1 MFITYNRLIVMV
13 TSCLV
18 LSLLILNDRVFG
30 MEDIVDIE
38 KGNSD
43 ISIESDIPEKT
54 YIISRIKFDGNKHF
68 RRNKLLTL
76 FGWTKGKEYTVSE
89 IYKRINEIIEGYK
102 KDGYVFVNVEPEII
116 QTTED
121 PNFVILAIHLNE
133 GKKLRIRYL
142 SLSGSELFSESI
154 ILRHL
159 GLKQGEYFTQ
169 KLLEKGIERVQL
181 LYSEHGY
188 PFIEIETDKID
199 LSKENGSI
207 DISLRI
213 REGSKVRLGELKI
226 SGLKKTKPNVVLRE
240 IPFKENDIYNQKKI
254 DQTYHNLRNIGFFHS
269 IQPNILEAGKEENS
283 FIIHPKVVE
292 ARTGRL
298 IGVLGYAPP
307 LEGSD
312 DLPQLTGIVEI
323 QDTNLLGT
331 GRVANF
337 FWKSGLLKSLSLGYK
352 EPWIFGR
359 PFTLGLSY
367 SQLEQFNRNNELESE
382 EKAANISANT
392 SLGRFYEGDIILG
405 YKRINFSGYSL
416 PLSNYLPDTM
426 NNTLGNNTLGSTLFE
441 NNTKTTENGSKYS
454 LTLRLTRD
462 SRDYFLNP
470 TRGRRD
476 SFAFEIS
483 HSEFKL
489 RKVWLDLQQYYQTW
503 ENQIV
508 AIELHL
514 AAAWGVNIPPT
525 ELFYLGGASTLRGY
539 DEDWFS
545 GTKRIYSNVEYR
557 FLIGSNSQ
565 VFAFL
570 DSGTVTSIER
580 PTVFDRLRI
589 GYGFGV
595 RLESKGGIIQID
607 YGLAAGESALR
618 GKIHVKLGA
627 AF

>member
-1 MFITYNRLIVMV
+1 MFFSSYRLTTMV
-13 TSCLV
+13 TCCLV
-18 LSLLILNDRVFG
+18 LGLLIINDRVFG
-30 MEDIVDIE
+30 LVNDADIE
-38 KGNSD
+38 NEISD
-43 ISIESDIPEKT
+43 ISIKSNITEKT
-54 YIISRIKFDGNKHF
+54 YLLSQIKFDGNKHF
-68 RRNKLLTL
+68 RTNKLVTL
-76 FGWTKGKEYTVSE
+76 FGWIRDKAYTVSE
-89 IYKRINEIIEGYK
+89 INRGINEIIEGYK
-102 KDGYVFVNVEPEII
+102 KDGYIFIDAEPEII
-116 QTTED
+116 QNTND
-121 PNFVILAIHLNE
+121 KNLSILAIHLKE
-133 GKKLRIRYL
+133 GKKLRIGKL
-142 SLSGSELFSESI
+142 TLSGNELFPKST
-154 ILRHL
+154 ILRHF
-159 GLKQGEYFTQ
+159 GLRQGEYFTE
-169 KLLEKGIERVQL
+169 KLLEKGIERIQL

-188 PFIEIETDKID
+188 PLIEIETDRIDISRENSSID
-199 LSKENGSI
+199 L
-207 DISLRI
+207 SLRI
-213 REGSKVRLGELKI
+213 REGSKVRLAELKI

-240 IPFKENDIYNQKKI
+240 IPFKEDDIFDQRKI

-269 IQPNILEAGKEENS
+269 IQPNILEEGKEGDK

-323 QDTNLLGT
+323 QETNLFGT

-337 FWKSGLLKSLSLGYK
+337 YWKSGLLKSLILGYK
-352 EPWIFGR
+352 EPWVFGR
-359 PFTLGLSY
+359 PFSLGLSY
-367 SQLEQFNRNNELESE
+367 SQLEQFNRSNALESE

-392 SLGRFYEGDIILG
+392 SLGRFYESDIILG
-405 YKRINFSGYSL
+405 YKRINFSGYLSQ
-416 PLSNYLPDTM
+416 PSNYLPDSTSNSLSSSLFA
-426 NNTLGNNTLGSTLFE
+426 NNTIE
-441 NNTKTTENGSKYS
+441 PVNGSKFS
-454 LTLRLTRD
+454 LILRLTRD

-483 HSEFKL
+483 SGEFRL
-489 RKVWLDLQQYYQTW
+489 RKIWLDLQQYFRTW
-503 ENQIV
+503 ENQVV

-514 AAAWGVNIPPT
+514 GAAWGGNIPPT

-545 GTKRIYSNVEYR
+545 GTKRIHSNVEYR
-557 FLIGSNSQ
+557 FLIRSNSQ
-565 VFAFL
+565 IFAFL
-570 DSGTVTSIER
+570 DSGTVTSTER
-580 PTVFDRLRI
+580 PTVFDRLRV

>member
-1 MFITYNRLIVMV
+1 MV

-76 FGWTKGKEYTVSE
+76 FGWTRDREYTVSE
-89 IYKRINEIIEGYK
+89 IYKGINEIIEGYK

-116 QTTED
+116 QTTEG

-508 AIELHL
+508 AIGLHL

>member
-1 MFITYNRLIVMV
+1 MFITYNRLIVMF

-18 LSLLILNDRVFG
+18 LSLFILNDRVFG
-30 MEDIVDIE
+30 MEDVVDIE
-38 KGNSD
+38 KGKSD
-43 ISIESDIPEKT
+43 ISIESDISEKT

-68 RRNKLLTL
+68 KRNKLLTL
-76 FGWTKGKEYTVSE
+76 FGWTRDKEYTVSE
-89 IYKRINEIIEGYK
+89 INKGFNGILEGYK
-102 KDGYVFVNVEPEII
+102 KDGFVFINVEPEII
-116 QTTED
+116 ETTD
-121 PNFVILAIHLNE
+121 SPNSVILDIHLNE
-133 GKKLRIRYL
+133 GKKLRIGYL
-142 SLSGSELFSESI
+142 SISGSELISESKI
-154 ILRHL
+154 IRYL
-159 GLKQGEYFTQ
+159 GLKHGEYFTQ

-188 PFIEIETDKID
+188 PFIEIETDSINI
-199 LSKENGSI
+199 SKENGSI
-207 DISLRI
+207 DLSLRI

-240 IPFKENDIYNQKKI
+240 IPFKENDIYNQRKI

-269 IQPNILEAGKEENS
+269 IQPNILEAGKKENK

-298 IGVLGYAPP
+298 ILVLGYAPP

-312 DLPQLTGIVEI
+312 DLPQLTGIVEV

-337 FWKSGLLKSLSLGYK
+337 FWKSGLLKSLSVGYK

-382 EKAANISANT
+382 EKAANISANK
-392 SLGRFYEGDIILG
+392 SLGRFYESDIVLG
-405 YKRINFSGYSL
+405 YKLINFSGYPIQS
-416 PLSNYLPDTM
+416 SNYPQDNTI
-426 NNTLGNNTLGSTLFE
+426 NTLESTLFE
-441 NNTKTTENGSKYS
+441 NFTPVTENGSKYS
-454 LTLRLTRD
+454 LTLRITRD

-476 SFAFEIS
+476 SLAFEIS
-483 HSEFKL
+483 HSDFKL
-489 RKVWLDLQQYYQTW
+489 RKAWLDLQQYFKTW

-508 AIELHL
+508 ALELHL
-514 AAAWGVNIPPT
+514 AAAWGINFPPT

-545 GTKRIYSNVEYR
+545 GTKRIYSNLEYR

-565 VFAFL
+565 IFAFL
-570 DSGTVTSIER
+570 DSGSVTSIER
-580 PTVFDRLRI
+580 PSDFDRLRV

-595 RLESKGGIIQID
+595 RLESKGGIIQMD
-607 YGLAAGESALR
+607 YGLAAGESALK

>member
-1 MFITYNRLIVMV
+1 MFTYNNGFTVIL

-18 LSLLILNDRVFG
+18 LSVLLINDRVFG
-30 MEDIVDIE
+30 MDHVVDIE
-38 KGNSD
+38 KRNTD
-43 ISIESDIPEKT
+43 ISIESNIREKT
-54 YIISRIKFDGNKHF
+54 YTISQINIDGNRHF
-68 RRNKLLTL
+68 KTNKLITL
-76 FGWTKGKEYTVSE
+76 FGWTKDKEFTVSE
-89 IYKRINEIIEGYK
+89 INKGINEIIEGYK
-102 KDGYVFVNVEPEII
+102 KDGYVFIDVKPEII
-116 QTTED
+116 QTTNGG
-121 PNFVILAIHLNE
+121 NFVILAIHLNE
-133 GKKLRIRYL
+133 GQKLRIGNL
-142 SLSGSELFSESI
+142 TLSGSELFSESI

-159 GLKQGEYFTQ
+159 GLKQGEYLTQ
-169 KLLEKGIERVQL
+169 KMLEKGIERVQL

-188 PFIEIETDKID
+188 PLIEIETDKID
-199 LSKENGSI
+199 ISKDNGSI
-207 DISLRI
+207 DLSFRI
-213 REGSKVRLGELKI
+213 REGSKIRLAEMKI

-240 IPFKENDIYNQKKI
+240 IPFKENDIYNQRKI
-254 DQTYHNLRNIGFFHS
+254 NQTYHKLRNIGFFHS
-269 IQPNILEAGKEENS
+269 IQPDILEEAKEENR

-307 LEGSD
+307 FEGSD
-312 DLPQLTGIVEI
+312 DLPKLTGIVEI

-337 FWKSGLLKSLSLGYK
+337 YWKSGLLKALSLGYK
-352 EPWIFGR
+352 EPWVFGR
-359 PFTLGLSY
+359 PLTIGVTY
-367 SQLEQFNRNNELESE
+367 SQLEQFNRSNELESE

-392 SLGRFYEGDIILG
+392 SLGRFYESDIILG
-405 YKRINFSGYSL
+405 YKLINFSGYPIQS
-416 PLSNYLPDTM
+416 SNYLQ
-426 NNTLGNNTLGSTLFE
+426 NNTINSLESTLFE
-441 NNTKTTENGSKYS
+441 NNTPGTENGSKYS
-454 LTLRLTRD
+454 LTLRITRD

-476 SFAFEIS
+476 SLAFEIS

-489 RKVWLDLQQYYQTW
+489 RKVWLDLQQYFKTW
-503 ENQIV
+503 ENQII

-514 AAAWGVNIPPT
+514 GAAWGVNIPPT

-545 GTKRIYSNVEYR
+545 GTKRIHSNLEYR
-557 FLIGSNSQ
+557 FLVGSNSQ
-565 VFAFL
+565 IFAFL
-570 DSGTVTSIER
+570 DSGSVTSIEQ
-580 PTVFDRLRI
+580 PSVFDRLRV

>member
-1 MFITYNRLIVMV
+1 MV
-13 TSCLV
+13 TSCLI

-54 YIISRIKFDGNKHF
+54 YLISRIKFDGNKHF

-76 FGWTKGKEYTVSE
+76 FGWTRDKEYTVSE
-89 IYKRINEIIEGYK
+89 IYKGINEIIEGYK
-102 KDGYVFVNVEPEII
+102 KDGYVFVNVEPKII
-116 QTTED
+116 QTTEG

-188 PFIEIETDKID
+188 PFIEIEIDKID

-240 IPFKENDIYNQKKI
+240 IPFKENDIYNQGKI

-367 SQLEQFNRNNELESE
+367 SQLEHFNRNNELESE

-392 SLGRFYEGDIILG
+392 SLGRFYESDIILG

-426 NNTLGNNTLGSTLFE
+426 NNTLANNTLGSTLFE

-489 RKVWLDLQQYYQTW
+489 RKVWLDLQQYFQIW

-508 AIELHL
+508 AIEIHL